1 MLPLDYADKGVARQ
15 RRNVN
20 RLTTVTTLII
30 ISIGAYRITEG
41 ISNEGWTSESL
52 IEVTMIFLMA
62 FVISD
67 LASEEDKNLTRVASI
82 SSITWPVMVAL
93 AVTSGPG
100 FDQIASAGIFLMV
113 GALLHE
119 HSRRAYSDSSLGRR
133 YRGILGAFGLSS
145 SVALMIT
152 RTSNH
157 ELVAVST
164 TIMIIILGYDLLRQ
178 NPMVRGR
185 KELMREVD
193 ALKWRFWR
201 STNEVS
207 DSIMHLLC

>member
-20 RLTTVTTLII
+20 RLTTVTTLVI

-41 ISNEGWTSESL
+41 VSNKGWTSESL
-52 IEVTMIFLMA
+52 IEVTLIFLMA

-100 FDQIASAGIFLMV
+100 FDL
-113 GALLHE
+113 
-119 HSRRAYSDSSLGRR
+119 SL
-133 YRGILGAFGLSS
+133 IH
-145 SVALMIT
+145 I
-152 RTSNH
+152 
-157 ELVAVST
+157 
-164 TIMIIILGYDLLRQ
+164 
-178 NPMVRGR
+178 
-185 KELMREVD
+185 
-193 ALKWRFWR
+193 
-201 STNEVS
+201 
-207 DSIMHLLC
+207 

>member
-20 RLTTVTTLII
+20 RLTIVTTLII
-30 ISIGAYRITEG
+30 ISIGAYRIAEG
-41 ISNEGWTSESL
+41 ISNQGWTSESV

-100 FDQIASAGIFLMV
+100 FDQIVSAGIFLMV

-119 HSRRAYSDSSLGRR
+119 HSRRAYSISSMGRR
-133 YRGILGAFGLSS
+133 YRGFLGAFGLSLS
-145 SVALMIT
+145 LI
-152 RTSNH
+152 H
-157 ELVAVST
+157 
-164 TIMIIILGYDLLRQ
+164 I
-178 NPMVRGR
+178 
-185 KELMREVD
+185 
-193 ALKWRFWR
+193 
-201 STNEVS
+201 
-207 DSIMHLLC
+207 